1 MGHSRRIVVLC
12 LVFASVMAIVNLVVQ
27 PVSSQAYETTTSV
40 MTKIIVGYT
49 TSTSFLT
56 AITMAITS
64 SSSLL
69 TYITMALTT
78 STSVLTYVE
87 LTVTSSTSTYTYPA
101 PSFNS
106 VLGVMGPTGYFLNVL
121 CVFFTMWS
129 VMRAKAYYTTLLHMV
144 RRILT
149 PWLP

>member
-1 MGHSRRIVVLC
+1 MGHSHRIVVLC
-12 LVFASVMAIVNLVVQ
+12 LLFSSVMAIVNLVVQ
-27 PVSSQAYETTTSV
+27 PVFSQAYETTTSV
-40 MTKIIVGYT
+40 VTKVIVGYT

-69 TYITMALTT
+69 TYVTMALTT
-78 STSVLTYVE
+78 STSFLTYVE

-106 VLGVMGPTGYFLNVL
+106 VLGAMNPTGYSLSVL
-121 CVFFTMWS
+121 CVFFAAWS
-129 VMRAKAYYTTLLHMV
+129 TMRAKAYYTRLLWMV
-144 RRILT
+144 RRILM
-149 PWLP
+149 PSL